1 MDLRREHHPL
11 STRPHVQHGI
21 SLKPRGPGT
30 VDLRRFVMATVRFPV
45 AKFTT
50 AGTLF
55 EDAFLVPP
63 TSADHTLEL
72 LLKHKANKMAAD
84 AEARHRIPEGTLGRV
99 LQCCHAA

>member
-21 SLKPRGPGT
+21 SLIPKDPRI
-30 VDLRRFVMATVRFPV
+30 VDLRRFVVATVRLPV

-55 EDAFLVPP
+55 ENVFLVPP
-63 TSADHTLEL
+63 MSADHTLKL
-72 LLKHKANKMAAD
+72 LLKHNANKMAAS
-84 AEARHRIPEGTLGRV
+84 AEAKHRIPNGTLGRV
-99 LQCCHAA
+99 LQSCHAA